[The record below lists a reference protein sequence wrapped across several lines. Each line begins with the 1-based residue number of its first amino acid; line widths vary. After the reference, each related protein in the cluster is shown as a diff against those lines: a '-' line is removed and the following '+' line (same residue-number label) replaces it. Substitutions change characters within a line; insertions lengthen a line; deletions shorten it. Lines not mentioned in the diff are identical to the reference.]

1 MTRMPKYLL
10 KVALF
15 TVTPLF
21 VSSQTHLD
29 VEGHA
34 KIRGN
39 IDLSHMEDTSSMFV
53 GRNARIN
60 YLNSAERKNTI
71 VGVHSLVNSQSG
83 DNAGQN
89 NSIFGFDAG
98 KFNRG
103 NQNVFSGVMSGLNNR
118 GSLNSFYGYA
128 SGINNNFG
136 TSNSFYGYRS
146 GFNNNEGS
154 QNSFFGI
161 QAGSS
166 NQKGGFNVFIGANA
180 GQKNAIGSRNTYLGA
195 QADQLNNGDS
205 LDRAIAIGF
214 NAKAFCSHCAVI
226 GGTGADAVKVGI
238 GVNAPE
244 ATLQVHEFDNTRLK
258 ISNSNSKEIFVD
270 LVRNDEAQIDYDWR
284 IRNSN
289 QGNFEIAYHKT
300 DLDNNAPTT
309 LISANASSLNP
320 GSNNSIDLGQSSA
333 RWRTVLAKSAQFSQ
347 LIQLEP
353 ISQPLTCSATVEGSI
368 YYDKTAHKLKVC
380 SFTGSAYKWIDLH

>member
-1 MTRMPKYLL
+1 MPKHLL
-10 KVALF
+10 AVVLF
-15 TVTPLF
+15 TITPLLICA
-21 VSSQTHLD
+21 QTHLD
-29 VEGHA
+29 VEGNA

-39 IDLSHMEDTSSMFV
+39 IDLSHMGDTSSMFI

-60 YLNSAERKNTI
+60 YFTATERRNTI

-83 DNAGQN
+83 DNAGQS

-118 GSLNSFYGYA
+118 GSLNSFYGYS
-128 SGINNNFG
+128 SGINNSFG

-146 GFNNNEGS
+146 GFNNTEGS
-154 QNSFFGI
+154 QNSFFGY

-166 NQKGGFNVFIGANA
+166 NQTGGFNLFVGANS
-180 GQKNAIGSRNTYLGA
+180 GQKNDVGSRNTYIGA

-214 NAKAFCSHCAVI
+214 NAKASCSHCAVI

-238 GVNAPE
+238 GVHAPE
-244 ATLQVHEFDNTRLK
+244 ATLQVHESNNTRIK

-270 LVRNDEAQIDYDWR
+270 LVRNDAAQIDFDWR

-300 DLDNNAPTT
+300 DLDNNVPTT
-309 LISANASSLNP
+309 LLSANASSLNP
-320 GSNNSIDLGQSSA
+320 GANKSIDLGESST
-333 RWRTVLAKSAQFSQ
+333 RWRTVWAKSGQFSQ
-347 LIQLEP
+347 LMQLEP
-353 ISQPLTCSATVEGSI
+353 ISQPLTCTATVEGSI

-380 SFTGSAYKWIDLH
+380 GFTGSAYKWIDLY